1 MVGDGQGEARRRI
14 SLELSESLLERID
27 AFKAEWGL
35 RNRGHIV
42 QRLLEQLFDGVDD
55 DDDDEDEP
63 DLLSGLSEAPGV
75 EAGDGAGELSEA
87 STTASTQDGH
97 DSDLN
102 ETGAIVL
109 VHSALDCLR
118 DQAQVQDETI
128 ERKVPG
134 RAAASGAGGGGIDLP
149 GFVRRQGK
157 EIRRSLHPPRP
168 APGREPGLALISA
181 EHLAAAALACQSHWL
196 EIYGQPANAQA
207 LEAAMVWLA
216 RELWPRSDQS
226 EGRPFTWSL
235 AQQILASMAP
245 QWEEGP
251 ASFERVILAAGILED
266 PFSGST
272 LALRVP
278 TLITR
283 FVQWARSRQKRGTS
297 FHVLDHTLTVH
308 GALRLL
314 ELPTDPNVPISLAE
328 IREAYRDQAQ
338 RHHPDAGGSA
348 DAMRRLNEA
357 YQLLKELYRKPAS

>member
-42 QRLLEQLFDGVDD
+42 QRLLEQLFDGVEE
-55 DDDDEDEP
+55 DDEDDL
-63 DLLSGLSEAPGV
+63 DLLSSLSEQPSAHAAV
-75 EAGDGAGELSEA
+75 ASGEPTGLDA
-87 STTASTQDGH
+87 TALAQITH

-109 VHSALDCLR
+109 VHSALDSLR
-118 DQAQVQDETI
+118 DQGLVQDKTPEKKASRRT
-128 ERKVPG
+128 VT
-134 RAAASGAGGGGIDLP
+134 AAAGSGGGIDLP
-149 GFVRRQGK
+149 GFVRRQGR
-157 EIRRSLHPPRP
+157 EIRRSLHPPRQP
-168 APGREPGLALISA
+168 QGREPGLALISA

-196 EIYGQPANAQA
+196 EIYGQPANGQA
-207 LEAAMVWLA
+207 LEAVMVWLA
-216 RELWPRSDQS
+216 REIWPRSDQS

-235 AQQILASMAP
+235 AQQILGSMAP

-314 ELPTDPNVPISLAE
+314 ELPTDPNVPLSLAQ

-357 YQLLKELYRKPAS
+357 YQLLKEMHRKQGP

>member
-42 QRLLEQLFDGVDD
+42 QRLLEQLFDGVE
-55 DDDDEDEP
+55 DDEDEEQ
-63 DLLSGLSEAPGV
+63 DLLTALSEAPGGEV
-75 EAGDGAGELSEA
+75 GDHDGERSEA
-87 STTASTQDGH
+87 TTTASTPDNH
-97 DSDLN
+97 NTDLN

-109 VHSALDCLR
+109 VHSSLDHVR
-118 DQAQVQDETI
+118 DQAQVQNETT
-128 ERKVPG
+128 ERKVSG
-134 RAAASGAGGGGIDLP
+134 RGVVSGTGGGGIDLP

-168 APGREPGLALISA
+168 APAREPGLALISA

-235 AQQILASMAP
+235 AQQILSSMAP

-357 YQLLKELYRKPAS
+357 YQLLKELYRKPVS